1 MHHLTNVKAS
11 AGTDGK
17 ADVTWFGQEVPMS
30 GNWFIYIAIAE
41 VALFMGG
48 LGFVSIADAFR
59 KG

>member
-1 MHHLTNVKAS
+1 
-11 AGTDGK
+11 
-17 ADVTWFGQEVPMS
+17 MS